1 VQQLGDHGSKRRK
14 NMHLSHDPVIDRES
28 AGDFVATWVDQIGP
42 GYHPDTPF
50 AEYVDGAGGRLF
62 AEKHAAELD
71 SVTDAAFS
79 FLGDD
84 LYDVAARYQRQ
95 LFRCP

>member
-1 VQQLGDHGSKRRK
+1 MD
-14 NMHLSHDPVIDRES
+14 LSHDPVIDRAS
-28 AGDFVATWVDQIGP
+28 AVAFVAACVDQIGP

-50 AEYVDGAGGRLF
+50 ADYVDSAGARLF

-71 SVTDAAFS
+71 SATAAAFS

-84 LYDVAARYQRQ
+84 LYNAAARHQRH
-95 LFRCP
+95 LLRCP